1 MAGSMT
7 GEQIQALADALEPL
21 TPKDLGPAVQ
31 GFAIAFGITSVI
43 VVCLRI
49 YVRAGLSGVSPR
61 LLGFED
67 YLAVVATILLVPAV
81 VFAFLAARYGVGSRD
96 ANIPNQMYLI
106 RATEYQTYW
115 ELLYFTS
122 STIIKC
128 AIGFTCIRLDRRKRV
143 VFPICVNMSIMVIV
157 TVLALAFVFAN
168 CKPFNATWNPA
179 LGTCQKVISLQTV
192 SYIVSAIQMAT
203 DWACAIIPFF
213 IVAGLQMS
221 RRRKISVIA
230 ILGLGVSASIA
241 TCIRMP
247 YLKYY
252 DVVKYPNE
260 IAYHLGVVSI
270 TSNVECCLGI
280 IACSLPPLRKL
291 FNFYYGSS
299 NEGNYQ
305 YTGESENVLQNS
317 GQGIRLDS
325 INGRKGTFHASAQR
339 VPSRARDHE
348 TDDDN
353 SSSKGI
359 IRKTELRNSS
369 SSGFIKIPA
378 IAKPGQSSLWFLW
391 VDPILTLVGMY
402 VNFID
407 HDLAMQAFFINYPPT
422 DHFRCFIYQIGGMG
436 TSYLIILVGLL
447 RYTHDIIIWKI
458 VQLAILP
465 ADFTMLT
472 AIYIGM
478 RISGNLALAD
488 WRWEDWFSI
497 IVTGICTVLRIA
509 FVLGVGVKDTR
520 GGAKRA

>member
-1 MAGSMT
+1 MASSMT

-31 GFAIAFGITSVI
+31 GFAIAFGITSVV
-43 VVCLRI
+43 VVCLRV

-67 YLAVVATILLVPAV
+67 YLAVVATILLIPAV

-122 STIIKC
+122 STIIK
-128 AIGFTCIRLDRRKRV
+128 
-143 VFPICVNMSIMVIV
+143 
-157 TVLALAFVFAN
+157 
-168 CKPFNATWNPA
+168 
-179 LGTCQKVISLQTV
+179 GTCQKVISLQTV

-299 NEGNYQ
+299 HEGNYQ

-317 GQGIRLDS
+317 EHLSHCRNITEMA
-325 INGRKGTFHASAQR
+325 I
-339 VPSRARDHE
+339 
-348 TDDDN
+348 TD
-353 SSSKGI
+353 
-359 IRKTELRNSS
+359 
-369 SSGFIKIPA
+369 KIHP
-378 IAKPGQSSLWFLW
+378 IYSLWFLW

-407 HDLAMQAFFINYPPT
+407 HDLAMQAFFINHPPT

-436 TSYLIILVGLL
+436 TSYLIILVVLL
-447 RYTHDIIIWKI
+447 RYTHDINIWKI

-488 WRWEDWFSI
+488 WRSEDWFSI
-497 IVTGICTVLRIA
+497 VVTGICTVLRIA

-520 GGAKRA
+520 GRAKRA